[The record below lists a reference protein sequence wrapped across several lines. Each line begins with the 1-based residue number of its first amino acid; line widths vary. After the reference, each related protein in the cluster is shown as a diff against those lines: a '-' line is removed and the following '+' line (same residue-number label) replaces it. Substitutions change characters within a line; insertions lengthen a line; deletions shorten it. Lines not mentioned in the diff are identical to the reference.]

1 MRHCDSELHVSGRSQ
16 YIDDVP
22 APTGMLHG
30 AVFGSPVAHGK
41 VLSLDIEAAES
52 VEGVVKVI
60 TYDTVPG
67 SKLVG
72 ALKLDEPLFAH
83 DVVMYIGHPLA
94 MVMAE
99 TPEAAARGV
108 KACSVVVED
117 LPIITCPRE
126 AFAQGELLQETR
138 VFEKGSVDSV
148 WDSCDTVVEGQIDL
162 AGQEH
167 LYLETNRARALPKED
182 GQMQI
187 FSSTQSPSAVQ
198 KHVASVL
205 GLAMH
210 KIEVDVKRL
219 GGGFGGKEDQA
230 TQWACMVAVGA
241 YATNCPVQLVLSRT
255 DDMRMT
261 GKRHPYKQDYKIG
274 IDAEGKILAYEV
286 THFQNGGAY
295 MDLSAAVLERTVM
308 HSTNAYA
315 IPNVKIRAACARTN
329 LPPNTAFR
337 GFGGPQGMFPL
348 EVAINQV
355 AKAADV
361 SADQIQV
368 KNLIADGYTFHYG
381 QEVEACNM
389 QRTWD
394 EAMADFDVESIRSG
408 IDQFNSENRFLKKG
422 FAMMPVCFGISFT
435 KTFLNQGSS
444 LVHVYTDGSVSVTT
458 GGIEMGQGISSNMIA
473 ICSRVFGISP
483 DRVRSNS
490 TNTTRIANI
499 SPSAASATT
508 DLNGNATI
516 IACQEILDGMKK
528 VAAKELSCD
537 ADEISIKDGV
547 VHRSDAPTEMDWEA
561 LVLKTYFS
569 RVQLMA
575 HGFYSPPK
583 LHYDPVKGYGR
594 PFHYYT
600 YGTCLIETTVDCIRG
615 TYTID
620 ASRIVHD
627 LGRTIIPTV
636 DRGQIEGGLAQ
647 GLGWVTLEELT
658 FTEEGRLTSQALSTY
673 KAPDA
678 EFMPDIMELK
688 LLENV
693 DNPGGPLGSKAVG
706 EPPFMYGIAAF
717 FAIRNAIDAF
727 RPTHNDAKE
736 IRCPVTP
743 EQVLLSLYPD
753 FASVPVFSTSPQT
766 GHTI

>member
-16 YIDDVP
+16 YVDDVAPP
-22 APTGMLHG
+22 AGMLHG

-41 VLSLDIEAAES
+41 VLSLDLDAARS
-52 VEGVVKVI
+52 VEGVVQVI
-60 TYDTVPG
+60 THDTVPG

-72 ALKLDEPLFAH
+72 ALALDEPLFAH
-83 DVVMYIGHPLA
+83 GVVMFIGHPLA
-94 MVMAE
+94 MVIAE
-99 TPEAAARGV
+99 TPEAAAKGV
-108 KACSVVVED
+108 KACSVTIED
-117 LPIITCPRE
+117 LPVITCPRV
-126 AFAQGELLQETR
+126 AFDQGELLQETR
-138 VFEKGSVDSV
+138 VFEKGSVDAT
-148 WDSCDTVVEGQIDL
+148 WDTCDMVVEGRIDL
-162 AGQEH
+162 GGQEH
-167 LYLETNRARALPKED
+167 LYLETNRARAIPKED

-198 KHVASVL
+198 KHVAGVL
-205 GLAMH
+205 GMALH

-230 TQWACMVAVGA
+230 TQWACMVAVAA
-241 YATNCPVQLVLSRT
+241 YAAKRPVQLVLNRT

-274 IDAEGKILAYEV
+274 LDAEGRILAYEV

-308 HSTNAYA
+308 HSTNGYA
-315 IPNVKIRAACARTN
+315 LPNVRIRAACCRTN

-337 GFGGPQGMFPL
+337 GFGGPQGMFAL
-348 EVAINQV
+348 EVAIDHA
-355 AKAADV
+355 AKAMGV
-361 SADQIQV
+361 PADQIQA
-368 KNLIADGYTFHYG
+368 KNLMADGYVFHYG
-381 QEVEACNM
+381 QEVEASNM
-389 QRTWD
+389 RRTWE
-394 EAMADFDVESIRSG
+394 EAAEGFDVESTRARIA
-408 IDQFNSENRFLKKG
+408 QFNSENRFLKKG

-458 GGIEMGQGISSNMIA
+458 GGIEMGQGVSSNMIA
-473 ICSRVFGISP
+473 ICSRVFGISS
-483 DRVRSNS
+483 DRVRCNS

-516 IACQEILDGMKK
+516 IACREILEGMKL
-528 VAAKELSCD
+528 VASEELSC
-537 ADEISIKDGV
+537 AAGQITIEEGRVHVDG
-547 VHRSDAPTEMDWEA
+547 HPSDLDWEA

-569 RVQLMA
+569 RLQLMA

-600 YGTCLIETTVDCIRG
+600 YGTCLIEATVDCLRG
-615 TYTID
+615 TYKID

-647 GLGWVTLEELT
+647 GLGWVTLEELA

-678 EFMPDIMELK
+678 EFMPEIMELK

-706 EPPFMYGIAAF
+706 EPPFMYGMAAF
-717 FAIRNAIDAF
+717 FAIRNAVAAF
-727 RPTHNDAKE
+727 RPSNSYGKE

-753 FASVPVFSTSPQT
+753 FASAPVSSDPPQA
-766 GHTI
+766 GHTV

>member
-22 APTGMLHG
+22 APAGMLH
-30 AVFGSPVAHGK
+30 AAIFGSPVAHGK
-41 VLSLDIEAAES
+41 VVRLDFEAAEK
-52 VEGVVKVI
+52 VEGVVGVVH
-60 TYDTVPG
+60 YDTVPG

-72 ALKLDEPLFAH
+72 ALSLDEPLFAKTE
-83 DVVMYIGHPLA
+83 VMYIGHPIA
-94 MVMAE
+94 MVVAT
-99 TPEAAARGV
+99 TPEAAAKGV
-108 KACSVVVED
+108 KACSVEVED
-117 LPIITCPRE
+117 LPVNLCPRK
-126 AFAQGELLQETR
+126 AFEDGDLLQETR
-138 VFEKGSVDSV
+138 VFEKGSVDDV
-148 WDSCDTVVEGQIDL
+148 WSDCEHVVEGKIDL

-167 LYLETNRARALPKED
+167 LYLETNRARSIPRED
-182 GQMQI
+182 DQMQVY
-187 FSSTQSPSAVQ
+187 SSTQSPSAVQ
-198 KHVASVL
+198 KHVAGVL
-205 GLAMH
+205 GLPMH

-230 TQWACMVAVGA
+230 TQWACMTSVAA
-241 YATNCPVQLVLSRT
+241 NEFSRPVQIVLSRA

-261 GKRHPYKQDYKIG
+261 GKRHPYKQDFKIG
-274 IDAEGKILAYEV
+274 LDAEGKILAYEV

-315 IPNVKIRAACARTN
+315 IPNVKIRAACCRTN

-337 GFGGPQGMFPL
+337 GFGGPQGMFAL
-348 EVAINQV
+348 EVAIEQ
-355 AKAADV
+355 AAEKMDV
-361 SADQIQV
+361 SEDSIQS
-368 KNLIADGYTFHYG
+368 KNLISDGYVFHYG

-394 EAMADFDVESIRSG
+394 EAVSDFDVEGIRSR
-408 IDQFNSENRFLKKG
+408 IEKFNAEHTFEKQG

-473 ICSRVFGISP
+473 ICSSVFGISP
-483 DRVRSNS
+483 ERIKSNS

-516 IACQEILDGMKK
+516 IACREIMSGMKT
-528 VAAKELSCD
+528 VAAKELSCE
-537 ADEISIKDGV
+537 AEEITIQDGI
-547 VHRSDAPTEMDWEA
+547 VHRSGQSTELDWNT
-561 LVLKTYFS
+561 LVLKTYFA

-600 YGTCLIETTVDCIRG
+600 YGTCLVETTVDCIRG
-615 TYTID
+615 NYTID
-620 ASRIVHD
+620 ATRIVHD

-647 GLGWVTLEELT
+647 GLGWVTLEELAYND
-658 FTEEGRLTSQALSTY
+658 EGRLTSQALSTY

-678 EFMPDIMELK
+678 EFMPDVMELK

-693 DNPGGPLGSKAVG
+693 ENPGGPLGSKAVG
-706 EPPFMYGIAAF
+706 EPPFMYGMAAF
-717 FAIRNAIDAF
+717 FAIRRAVDAF
-727 RPTHNDAKE
+727 RKTHNDGKE
-736 IRCPVTP
+736 IRCPVTT
-743 EQVLLSLYPD
+743 EQVLLKLYPD
-753 FASVPVFSTSPQT
+753 FASAAVSSEPPQA
-766 GHTI
+766 GHAV

>member
-16 YIDDVP
+16 YVDDVP
-22 APTGMLHG
+22 APGDLLHG
-30 AVFGSPVAHGK
+30 AIFGSPIAHGR
-41 VLSLDIEAAES
+41 VLKLDVDAARA
-52 VEGVVKVI
+52 VPGVKDVI

-94 MVMAE
+94 MVVADS
-99 TPEAAARGV
+99 PEAAGRGV
-108 KACSVVVED
+108 KACSVAVED
-117 LPIITCPRE
+117 LPVITCPRE
-126 AFAQGELLQETR
+126 AFAQGALLQETR
-138 VFEKGSVDSV
+138 LFEKGSVDST
-148 WDSCDTVVEGQIDL
+148 WEACETVVTGEIDL

-167 LYLETNRARALPKED
+167 LYLETNRARALPRED
-182 GQMQI
+182 GQIQI

-198 KHVASVL
+198 KHVAGVL
-205 GLAMH
+205 GLPMH
-210 KIEVDVKRL
+210 KVEVDVKRL

-230 TQWACMVAVGA
+230 TQWACMVAVA
-241 YATNCPVQLVLSRT
+241 ANHLDRPVQIVLNRS

-261 GKRHPYKQDYKIG
+261 GKRHPYKQDFKIG
-274 IDAEGKILAYEV
+274 LDAEGKILAYEV
-286 THFQNGGAY
+286 SHFQNGGAY

-315 IPNVKIRAACARTN
+315 IPNVKIRAACCRTH
-329 LPPNTAFR
+329 LAPNTAFR
-337 GFGGPQGMFPL
+337 GFGGPQGMFAL
-348 EVAINQV
+348 EVAIE
-355 AKAADV
+355 KAAVAMGV
-361 SADQIQV
+361 SADWIQAR
-368 KNLIADGYTFHYG
+368 NLISDGYRFHYG

-394 EAMADFDVESIRSG
+394 EAMDHFEVESIRSR
-408 IDQFNSENRFLKKG
+408 IDSFNSKNRLVKKG

-473 ICSRVFGISP
+473 ICSRVFGIPSE
-483 DRVRSNS
+483 RVRCNS
-490 TNTTRIANI
+490 TNTSRIANI

-516 IACQEILDGMKK
+516 IACREILAGLKK
-528 VAAKELSCD
+528 VAAKELGCE
-537 ADEISIKDGV
+537 AEAITIKDGI
-547 VHRSDAPTEMDWEA
+547 VHQLDQPTDLEWDA

-569 RVQLMA
+569 RIQLMA
-575 HGFYSPPK
+575 HGFYTPPD
-583 LHYDPVKGYGR
+583 LHYDPVKGYGK

-600 YGTCLIETTVDCIRG
+600 YGTCLIEATVDCLRG
-615 TYTID
+615 TYKLD

-658 FTEEGRLTSQALSTY
+658 YSTEGRLTSHALSSY

-678 EFMPDIMELK
+678 EFMPEIMELK

-693 DNPGGPLGSKAVG
+693 DNLGGPLGSKAVG

-717 FAIRNAIDAF
+717 FAIRKAIAAF
-727 RPTHNDAKE
+727 SPLHKLEQEVRSPA
-736 IRCPVTP
+736 TP

-753 FASVPVFSTSPQT
+753 FASVPVSAESPQAGLT
-766 GHTI
+766 V

>member
-22 APTGMLHG
+22 TPAGMLHG
-30 AVFGSPVAHGK
+30 AIFGSPVAHGK
-41 VLSLDIEAAES
+41 VISLDVAAAES

-138 VFEKGSVDSV
+138 IFEKGSVDSV
-148 WDSCDTVVEGQIDL
+148 WDQCDTVVEGQIDL

-182 GQMQI
+182 GQMQV
-187 FSSTQSPSAVQ
+187 FSSTQSPSGVQ

-205 GLAMH
+205 GLPMH
-210 KIEVDVKRL
+210 KVEVDVKRL

-241 YATNCPVQLVLSRT
+241 YAANCPVQLVLSRT
-255 DDMRMT
+255 DDMRMS

-274 IDAEGKILAYEV
+274 LDAAGKILAYEV
-286 THFQNGGAY
+286 MHFQNGGAY

-315 IPNVKIRAACARTN
+315 IPNVKIRAACCRTN

-337 GFGGPQGMFPL
+337 GFGGPQGMFAL
-348 EVAINQV
+348 EVAIHQV
-355 AKAADV
+355 AKAANV
-361 SADQIQV
+361 SADTIQA
-368 KNLIADGYTFHYG
+368 KNLIADGYVFHYG

-394 EAMADFDVESIRSG
+394 EAMADFDVESIRAG
-408 IDQFNSENRFLKKG
+408 IDQFNSENRFMKKG

-483 DRVRSNS
+483 DRIRSNS

-516 IACQEILDGMKK
+516 IACEEILAGMKK
-528 VAAKELSCD
+528 VAAQQLSCD
-537 ADEISIKDGV
+537 VDEISIQDGI
-547 VHRSDAPTEMDWEA
+547 VHRRNTPTEMDWEA
-561 LVLKTYFS
+561 LVLQTYFS

-600 YGTCLIETTVDCIRG
+600 YGTCLMETTVDCLRG
-615 TYTID
+615 TYKID

-706 EPPFMYGIAAF
+706 EPPFMYGMAAF

-727 RPTHNDAKE
+727 RPADRGAKKM
-736 IRCPVTP
+736 RCPVTP

-753 FASVPVFSTSPQT
+753 FASAPVSSDSP
-766 GHTI
+766 

>member
-1 MRHCDSELHVSGRSQ
+1 
-16 YIDDVP
+16 
-22 APTGMLHG
+22 MLHG
-30 AVFGSPVAHGK
+30 AIFGSPVAHGK
-41 VLSLDIEAAES
+41 VLSLDVEAALA
-52 VEGVVKVI
+52 VEGVVTVV
-60 TYDTVPG
+60 TYDSVPG
-67 SKLVG
+67 SKLIG
-72 ALKLDEPLFAH
+72 ALALDEPLFAH
-83 DVVMYIGHPLA
+83 DEVMFIGHPLA
-94 MVMAE
+94 MVVAE

-108 KACSVVVED
+108 QACSVEVEN
-117 LPIITCPRE
+117 LPVITCPRE

-138 VFEKGSVDSV
+138 VFEKGSVDAV
-148 WDSCDTVVEGQIDL
+148 WEQCDTVVEGQIDL

-167 LYLETNRARALPKED
+167 LYLETNRARAIPKED
-182 GQMQI
+182 GQMQVY
-187 FSSTQSPSAVQ
+187 SSTQSPSAVQ
-198 KHVASVL
+198 KHVAGVL
-205 GLAMH
+205 GLPMH
-210 KIEVDVKRL
+210 KVEVDVKRL

-230 TQWACMVAVGA
+230 TQWACMAAIGA
-241 YATNCPVQLVLSRT
+241 HVTQSPVQLVLSRV

-261 GKRHPYKQDYKIG
+261 GKRHPYKQDYKMG
-274 IDAEGKILAYEV
+274 LDAEGNILAYEV
-286 THFQNGGAY
+286 SHFQNGGAY

-315 IPNVKIRAACARTN
+315 IPNVKIRAACCRTN
-329 LPPNTAFR
+329 LPPNTAYR
-337 GFGGPQGMFPL
+337 GFGGPQGMFPT
-348 EVAINQV
+348 EVAIDH
-355 AKAADV
+355 AARV
-361 SADQIQV
+361 MGVPADRIQQ
-368 KNLIADGYTFHYG
+368 KNLFEDGYVFHYG

-389 QRTWD
+389 QRTWN
-394 EAMADFDVESIRSG
+394 EAMADFDVESIRARNEA
-408 IDQFNSENRFLKKG
+408 FNAENRFVKKG

-473 ICSRVFGISP
+473 ICSRIFGIP
-483 DRVRSNS
+483 PERVKSNS

-516 IACQEILDGMKK
+516 IACQEILEGMKK
-528 VAAKELSCD
+528 VAAKEFACD
-537 ADEISIKDGV
+537 ADAIRIKNGI
-547 VHRSDAPTEMDWEA
+547 VHCGDQPTEMDWNA

-583 LHYDPVKGYGR
+583 LHYDPIKGYGR

-620 ASRIVHD
+620 ATRIVHD

-647 GLGWVTLEELT
+647 GIGWVTLEELT
-658 FTEEGRLTSQALSTY
+658 CNAEGRLTSHALSTY

-678 EFMPDIMELK
+678 EFMPDVMELK

-693 DNPGGPLGSKAVG
+693 ENPGGPLGSKAVG
-706 EPPFMYGIAAF
+706 EPPFMYGMAAF
-717 FAIRNAIDAF
+717 FAIRNAMAAF
-727 RPTHNDAKE
+727 RKIDINLKE

-743 EQVLLSLYPD
+743 EQVLLGLYPD
-753 FASVPVFSTSPQT
+753 FASAPVSSDPPQT
-766 GHTI
+766 GHTV

>member
-1 MRHCDSELHVSGRSQ
+1 
-16 YIDDVP
+16 
-22 APTGMLHG
+22 
-30 AVFGSPVAHGK
+30 
-41 VLSLDIEAAES
+41 
-52 VEGVVKVI
+52 
-60 TYDTVPG
+60 
-67 SKLVG
+67 
-72 ALKLDEPLFAH
+72 
-83 DVVMYIGHPLA
+83 
-94 MVMAE
+94 
-99 TPEAAARGV
+99 
-108 KACSVVVED
+108 
-117 LPIITCPRE
+117 
-126 AFAQGELLQETR
+126 
-138 VFEKGSVDSV
+138 
-148 WDSCDTVVEGQIDL
+148 
-162 AGQEH
+162 
-167 LYLETNRARALPKED
+167 
-182 GQMQI
+182 
-187 FSSTQSPSAVQ
+187 
-198 KHVASVL
+198 VASVL
-205 GLAMH
+205 GLPMH
-210 KIEVDVKRL
+210 KVEVDVKRL

-230 TQWACMVAVGA
+230 TQWACMVAVA
-241 YATNCPVQLVLSRT
+241 AHAANCPVQLVLNRT

-274 IDAEGKILAYEV
+274 LDAEGKILAYEV

-308 HSTNAYA
+308 HSTNGYA
-315 IPNVKIRAACARTN
+315 LPNVKIRAACCRTN

-337 GFGGPQGMFPL
+337 GFGGPQGMFAL
-348 EVAINQV
+348 EVAIDH
-355 AKAADV
+355 AARAMNV
-361 SADQIQV
+361 SADQIQA
-368 KNLIADGYTFHYG
+368 KNLISDGDVFHYG

-394 EAMADFDVESIRSG
+394 EAMADFDVESTRTRIN
-408 IDQFNSENRFLKKG
+408 QFNSENRFVKKG

-516 IACQEILDGMKK
+516 IACREILEGMKQ
-528 VAAKELSCD
+528 VAAKELSCEAD
-537 ADEISIKDGV
+537 AITIKEGLI
-547 VHRSDAPTEMDWEA
+547 HSNGEPTELDWET
-561 LVLKTYFS
+561 LVLKTYFA

-615 TYTID
+615 TYKID

-678 EFMPDIMELK
+678 EFMPDVMELK

-706 EPPFMYGIAAF
+706 EPPFMYGMAAF
-717 FAIRNAIDAF
+717 FAIRNAINAF
-727 RPTHNDAKE
+727 RPINIDAKE

-743 EQVLLSLYPD
+743 EQVLLTLYPD
-753 FASVPVFSTSPQT
+753 FASAPVSSDPPQT
-766 GHTI
+766 GQTV